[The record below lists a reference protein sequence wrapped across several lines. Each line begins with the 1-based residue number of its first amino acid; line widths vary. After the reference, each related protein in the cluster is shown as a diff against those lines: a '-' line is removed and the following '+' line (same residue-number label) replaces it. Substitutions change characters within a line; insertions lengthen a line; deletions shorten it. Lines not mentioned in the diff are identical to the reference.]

1 MWQASTTN
9 MVVTPPAPVATAATD
24 ANGETGPEATPA
36 QEPNETNQELEAR
49 EQQNTIP
56 IQAETE
62 EPSTATIDQQTAAGQ
77 PNMVTV
83 EPQAATEQPNEPMS
97 DSQTATEQI
106 PTTQVVTAVQEPNNY
121 VEQEDVFDPQT
132 IIQDILED
140 DRTGRYFQVQAQYE
154 QEENSLQGTVVPT
167 SAGLMW
173 KVQGEIP
180 ATDIP
185 VEDDTDTAGIKN
197 F

>member
-1 MWQASTTN
+1 

-36 QEPNETNQELEAR
+36 QEPSETNQELEAR

-83 EPQAATEQPNEPMS
+83 EAQAATEQPNEPMS
-97 DSQTATEQI
+97 DSQTATEQN
-106 PTTQVVTAVQEPNNY
+106 TNNSSGNCCARTKRR

-132 IIQDILED
+132 IIQDILD
-140 DRTGRYFQVQAQYE
+140 HARTGRYFQVQAQYE

-167 SAGLMW
+167 SAGLML
-173 KVQGEIP
+173 ESSR
-180 ATDIP
+180 
-185 VEDDTDTAGIKN
+185 
-197 F
+197 